1 MGRFFIKN
9 AHFFRKNTIL
19 LSRMK
24 LGRKT
29 TSSRGVFGV
38 TSMLLLAFAA
48 LFSACD
54 QGYFQAAPTKIQD
67 FRGKL
72 LDGTISTY
80 QAEKGTVTLIAL
92 TASWCPGCR
101 AELPL
106 LKQLD
111 SEFAGRG
118 FKILMVNEDDSPRI
132 AAKYNKA
139 AKIPWTTF
147 HWNYDMMNKLG
158 NPGVIPVT
166 YLVNAQDSIV
176 KINVGEFDEK
186 QMRKLIGKL
195 VDSRK

>member
-1 MGRFFIKN
+1 MSRFFIKN
-9 AHFFRKNTIL
+9 AHFFPKNTIL
-19 LSRMK
+19 LPRME
-24 LGRKT
+24 LGRKI
-29 TSSRGVFGV
+29 TSSRGFFGV
-38 TSMLLLAFAA
+38 TCMLLLALAV

-54 QGYFQAAPTKIQD
+54 QGHFQTAPTKIED
-67 FRGKL
+67 FKGKL

-101 AELPL
+101 AELPH
-106 LKQLD
+106 LKKLD

-118 FKILMVNEDDSPRI
+118 FKILMVNEDDTPRI

-158 NPGVIPVT
+158 NPGVIPVS

-176 KINVGEFDEK
+176 KIDVGEFDENEMRRLIERTLK
-186 QMRKLIGKL
+186 Q
-195 VDSRK
+195 